1 MDANS
6 LPLPLDGVRVC
17 DFSWIIA
24 GPQATRIMADL
35 GADVVKVE
43 NESHLDSIRL
53 GLQVN
58 PERPTY
64 NGSGFHS
71 DFNRNKRGIQANLN
85 HPDGRAAVEKLIQNS
100 DIVIENFSAGAFARM
115 GFSWERL
122 QELNPDIIYVSCS
135 GYGHVGR
142 DASYVTWGPTAQAVS
157 GNTYMSG
164 LPDMPPAGWGY
175 SYLDHT
181 AGFYGAI
188 AMLMALWHRKQTGEA
203 QFVDMSQIETG
214 MVLTGV
220 PVLDYQ
226 VNGREYVR
234 VGNRS
239 KWPAIAPHGVFRCAA
254 DERAPTSQPEHN
266 DDRWIAI
273 TVDGE
278 DQWESLCSVLEAPEL
293 LRDQR
298 FIDNDLR
305 VRYEEELESLIG
317 EYTRAR
323 DCFELMYAL
332 QEQGVP
338 AGVCQRTDDKM
349 VRDDQLA
356 EREFYREAPHAEI
369 GVHKYEGYPVSFSG
383 ARWRM
388 DRGAPL
394 LGEDTMAVLTDLLGY
409 THEEVAQ
416 MMSEL
421 AVS

>member
-1 MDANS
+1 MNNDE
-6 LPLPLDGVRVC
+6 LPLPLNGVRVC

-35 GADVVKVE
+35 GAEVIKVE

-53 GLQVN
+53 GLQID
-58 PERPTY
+58 PDKPSY

-71 DFNRNKRGIQANLN
+71 DFNRNKKGIQANLN
-85 HPDGRAAVEKLIQNS
+85 HPDGRKVVEELISKS

-135 GYGHVGR
+135 GYGHLGR
-142 DASYVTWGPTAQAVS
+142 DSSYVTWGPTAQAVS
-157 GNTYMSG
+157 GSTYMSG
-164 LPDMPPAGWGY
+164 FSDQPPAGWGY

-188 AMLMALWHRKQTGEA
+188 AMMMALWHRKQTGEA

-220 PVLDYQ
+220 PILDYQ
-226 VNGREYVR
+226 VNDRSYSR
-234 VGNRS
+234 VGNSSR
-239 KWPAIAPHGVFRCAA
+239 WPAVAPHGVFRCAS
-254 DERAPTSQPEHN
+254 DDLAPESQPEQN
-266 DDRWIAI
+266 EDRWIAI
-273 TVDGE
+273 AAE
-278 DQWESLCSVLEAPEL
+278 NESHWDALRSVLKADTL
-293 LRDQR
+293 LDREE
-298 FIDNDLR
+298 FSTNDLR
-305 VRYEEELESLIG
+305 VRNQEDLNKAIDQCV
-317 EYTRAR
+317 RDW

-332 QEQGVP
+332 QDVGVP

-349 VRDDQLA
+349 LRDDQLA
-356 EREFYREAPHAEI
+356 ERGFYQEAPHSEMGI
-369 GVHKYEGYPVSFSG
+369 LPYEGYPVTFSK

-388 DRGAPL
+388 ERGAPM
-394 LGEDTMAVLTDLLGY
+394 LGEDTMDVLTELLGY
-409 THEEVAQ
+409 SADEVAS
-416 MMSEL
+416 MMAEL